1 MGEFL
6 HCPPAMPT
14 TEWSSAFN
22 KPWWQDKSLR
32 IGDLTVKTRKIKLFN
47 MLTKQETTL
56 EVCCEETLEEIQKRY
71 QAYNKHSSSYV
82 WKRTDQ
88 DHVARLLNM
97 KETLEANGIPDEDM
111 QFDLLDLDP
120 DDHIP
125 IIHLYFA
132 DDLTVA

>member
-1 MGEFL
+1 M
-6 HCPPAMPT
+6 
-14 TEWSSAFN
+14 S
-22 KPWWQDKSLR
+22 
-32 IGDLTVKTRKIKLFN
+32 KLFN